1 MSGQRKETKKRKKN
15 QIKHNKKERRKK
27 ETKRDCREQND
38 EVGETFCRQPFNHNL
53 LGVGCEQKS
62 AILQWLSLSSQL

>member
-1 MSGQRKETKKRKKN
+1 MSGQRKETKKRKKT

-38 EVGETFCRQPFNHNL
+38 EVGETFCRQPF
-53 LGVGCEQKS
+53 
-62 AILQWLSLSSQL
+62 SQS

>member
-1 MSGQRKETKKRKKN
+1 MDRGRKLRKEKKT

-38 EVGETFCRQPFNHNL
+38 EVGETFCRQPF
-53 LGVGCEQKS
+53 
-62 AILQWLSLSSQL
+62 SQS